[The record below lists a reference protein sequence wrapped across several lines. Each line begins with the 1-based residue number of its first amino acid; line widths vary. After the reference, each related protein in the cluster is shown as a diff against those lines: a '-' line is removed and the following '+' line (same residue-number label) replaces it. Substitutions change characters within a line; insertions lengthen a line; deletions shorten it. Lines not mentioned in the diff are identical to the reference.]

1 MNSDPY
7 DSAAWRTFGM
17 LDADESAIFDEAMRH
32 DPLLREAFLEMN
44 RLSGAIA
51 AATTVPIEPRVGQ
64 LERLRARL
72 GLDPAPRRS
81 HWWLGISGWAAAAVL
96 AVMMILGKPR
106 AVAPGVAA
114 VEGSG
119 SGPAASAPRVDGAS
133 PAAPSQTDAAAQ
145 PGALARNP
153 TDDAASAQA
162 GGSTASPPQT
172 GGMAAAAGAT
182 RAETKRLVQ
191 EIAVLRENLEKFQH
205 RERILFDT
213 VPGMAL
219 PVVMTMMPP
228 GVEPADFPSLAAR
241 ETASPITALLG
252 DALAAL
258 TGAPKGRDFEIAGD
272 ALGSPGSSA
281 QSTTLPAARDAV
293 APAGDPAGGQPTA
306 DGTEAAPPLPSAIPI
321 YDVARDAGTLVVS
334 HLPQTGEGEAYNLW
348 VKTEAGGPPVYVGSL
363 PETSESGT
371 DSFDFSL
378 GSTMVLP
385 SGFVLTKDPLDAPQ
399 RPGTAN
405 TVLEGPPMGDR

>member
-32 DPLLREAFLEMN
+32 DPLLRDAFLEMN

-51 AATTVPIEPRVGQ
+51 AATTVPIEPRAGQ

-72 GLDPAPRRS
+72 GLDPAPRRN
-81 HWWLGISGWAAAAVL
+81 HWWLGISGWAAAAAL
-96 AVMMILGKPR
+96 ALIMVLGKPR
-106 AVAPGVAA
+106 PVAPELATG
-114 VEGSG
+114 EGSAA
-119 SGPAASAPRVDGAS
+119 PASVPRVDGSTPVA
-133 PAAPSQTDAAAQ
+133 PAAADAAAQ
-145 PGALARNP
+145 PGTLAQNP
-153 TDDAASAQA
+153 SDGGAAAQA
-162 GGSTASPPQT
+162 GDTPATPAQT

-228 GVEPADFPSLAAR
+228 GVAPADFPSLAAR
-241 ETASPITALLG
+241 ETPSPLTALLG

-258 TGAPKGRDFEIAGD
+258 TGAPTGKDSELEGEALGQPETSAQLAGVPANRDPSTRAGD
-272 ALGSPGSSA
+272 LGA
-281 QSTTLPAARDAV
+281 
-293 APAGDPAGGQPTA
+293 GQPAA

-321 YDVARDAGTLVVS
+321 YDAARDAGTLVVS

-348 VKTEAGGPPVYVGSL
+348 VKTEAGGQPVYVGSL

-385 SGFVLTKDPLDAPQ
+385 SGFVLTKDQRDAPQ
-399 RPGTAN
+399 RPGEAN
-405 TVLEGPPMGDR
+405 TVLEGPPRADP